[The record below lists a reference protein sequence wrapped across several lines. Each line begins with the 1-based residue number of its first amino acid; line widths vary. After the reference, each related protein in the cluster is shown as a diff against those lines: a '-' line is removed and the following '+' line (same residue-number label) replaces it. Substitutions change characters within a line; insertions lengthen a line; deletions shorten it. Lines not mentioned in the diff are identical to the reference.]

1 MMQLTILIHSL
12 SFLFVLL
19 ASLPFFLPLLVD
31 LFFDHLLAPT
41 SFALLARPH
50 ILGGFLFLLLILVL
64 LPLALF
70 LFAAALF
77 LFFQNLL
84 FLWLLFDFFVFAIY
98 ENN

>member
-1 MMQLTILIHSL
+1 MTLIHSL

-50 ILGGFLFLLLILVL
+50 ILSVLFLLFVLVL

-70 LFAAALF
+70 LFATALF